1 MTHVSLRSIAP
12 LLSKATLRSRMVSS
26 DMESGSQH
34 RGSPVRRN
42 AKSGF
47 DDLGHHAL
55 RAAVHE
61 QKYRSSLA
69 LPHAG
74 FQARLLR
81 DGADEGGA
89 DHGNLDPMRSTR
101 VRRWW

>member
-1 MTHVSLRSIAP
+1 M
-12 LLSKATLRSRMVSS
+12 S
-26 DMESGSQH
+26 DVLYGYKPRLKLMRHQL
-34 RGSPVRRN
+34 
-42 AKSGF
+42 
-47 DDLGHHAL
+47 DAL